1 MRVLDRQRKWQKR
14 RGAIIVEFA
23 LIVPFLFIVVFGVI
37 DFSRAYSQ
45 LNAINA
51 GLREGARFASVMKDP
66 TVAGAQGLVRQK
78 VQAMAA
84 VFGYNS
90 LDASKVT
97 LTLVAD
103 PGTGSQFV
111 IVTVTAHPV
120 PLPVLG
126 NFLGLAPFSITRSV
140 RYRWERTNEDAP

>member
-1 MRVLDRQRKWQKR
+1 MRVLDRRWNRRKK
-14 RGAIIVEFA
+14 RGAVIVEFA
-23 LIVPFLFIVVFGVI
+23 LIVPFLFIVIFGVI
-37 DFSRAYSQ
+37 DFSRAYAQ

-51 GLREGARFASVMKDP
+51 GLREGARYASVMRDP
-66 TVAGAQGLVRQK
+66 AAVGAEALVKTK
-78 VQAMAA
+78 VQAMAG

-90 LDASKVT
+90 LDASKVS
-97 LTLVAD
+97 LTLATD

-126 NFLGLAPFSITRSV
+126 KFLGLSPFSITRSV
-140 RYRWERTNEDAP
+140 RYRWERTNEDLP

>member
-1 MRVLDRQRKWQKR
+1 MRVLDTKRHRRKR
-14 RGAIIVEFA
+14 RGAVVVEFA

-51 GLREGARFASVMKDP
+51 GLREGARYASVMRDP
-66 TVAGAQGLVRQK
+66 AAAGAQALVRQK
-78 VQAMAA
+78 VQTMAG

-97 LTLVAD
+97 LTLDTD

-126 NFLGLAPFSITRSV
+126 KFLGLSPFSVTRSV
-140 RYRWERTNEDAP
+140 RYRWERTNEDLP

>member
-1 MRVLDRQRKWQKR
+1 MRVFDRRRFGRRR
-14 RGAIIVEFA
+14 RGAVIVEFA
-23 LIVPFLFIVVFGVI
+23 LIVPFLFIVIFGVI

-51 GLREGARFASVMKDP
+51 GLREGARLASVMRDP
-66 TVAGAQGLVRQK
+66 TDASAQSLVRQK
-78 VQAMAA
+78 VQAMSS

-90 LDASKVT
+90 LDTNRVT
-97 LTLVAD
+97 LTLTTI
-103 PGTGSQFV
+103 PSGTEYV

-126 NFLGLAPFSITRSV
+126 KFLGLSPFSVTRSL
-140 RYRWERTNEDAP
+140 RYRWERTGNS